1 MEDEIESPPK
11 RRFVETTE
19 SERQD
24 LLDSAK
30 RKRTLISTQTW
41 VKAFGAYCGPTTADF
56 HAISAS
62 DLSGRLQGFYT
73 GMRKADGSEYKR
85 ASFIAARSALARPFT
100 TFERGFNLI
109 KGHEFK
115 PANKMLDAVLK
126 DKQRNG
132 SITYLV

>member
-30 RKRTLISTQTW
+30 RKKTLISTQTW
-41 VKAFGAYCGPTTADF
+41 VNAFGAYCGPSTVDF

-62 DLSGRLQGFYT
+62 DLRDSFTLACGRRT
-73 GMRKADGSEYKR
+73 EVS
-85 ASFIAARSALARPFT
+85 T
-100 TFERGFNLI
+100 NV
-109 KGHEFK
+109 
-115 PANKMLDAVLK
+115 PA
-126 DKQRNG
+126 
-132 SITYLV
+132 

>member
-1 MEDEIESPPK
+1 MEDEIESPSK

-41 VKAFGAYCGPTTADF
+41 VKAFGAYCGPSTVDF

-62 DLSGRLQGFYT
+62 DLSERLQGFYA

-85 ASFIAARSALARPFT
+85 ASFISRISSEMEGSQQYNTNKALQMKTVARSRSTSLMCSKRAIP
-100 TFERGFNLI
+100 
-109 KGHEFK
+109 
-115 PANKMLDAVLK
+115 
-126 DKQRNG
+126 G
-132 SITYLV
+132 S